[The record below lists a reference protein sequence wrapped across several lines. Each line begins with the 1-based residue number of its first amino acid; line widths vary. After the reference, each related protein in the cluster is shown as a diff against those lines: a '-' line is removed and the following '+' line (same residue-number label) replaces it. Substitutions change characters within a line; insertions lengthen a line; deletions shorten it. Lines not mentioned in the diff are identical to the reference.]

1 MKWKNKRGSSDG
13 VRFVQQVCPAVGA
26 GGTLLVV
33 GWLSACHRRGTV
45 ISAAGTGSLLWICD
59 IMDVSDGGGSGAGQA
74 AGCSHCASRSEHD
87 GLMPVTLCW
96 ELLWCD
102 SCSCVQT
109 FCSLFHLYLWPS
121 NWEVW
126 KSQPK
131 GLPAVLCLCGT
142 SGSVLA
148 EVAAAES

>member
-87 GLMPVTLCW
+87 GLMPVTPCW

-109 FCSLFHLYLWPS
+109 FCSFPPVSLAIKL
-121 NWEVW
+121 
-126 KSQPK
+126 
-131 GLPAVLCLCGT
+131 
-142 SGSVLA
+142 GSVEKSA
-148 EVAAAES
+148 KGAAGCAVSVWHIRLCPCRGGCS